1 MSTKEVCSC
10 RHFLTATE
18 EGSGPEPYDPFSDS
32 PWPPLLTPKGNRW
45 VIAHVRKITFCPW
58 CGKEP
63 PTPKE
68 LAVREAA
75 REKAQEIERLEAELA
90 RLRNS

>member
-1 MSTKEVCSC
+1 MSTKEVCGC
-10 RHFLTATE
+10 RHFVTATE
-18 EGSGPEPYDPFSDS
+18 EGSGPEFDGA
-32 PWPPLLTPKGNRW
+32 LLTAKGDRW
-45 VIAHVRKITFCPW
+45 VIAHVRKVTFCPW

-68 LAVREAA
+68 LAAREAA